1 MLFFNFI
8 DESEGIDNSEGQDVV
23 SNTELRSKQ
32 CITCR
37 YYYYVSKN
45 FKYEKNICDGCYH
58 CVIYENEN
66 SHLIFRI
73 VTVKKGSF
81 RTVSNYLFTE
91 IEKIL
96 EEFESNKKFGWIY
109 KENLNEIKND

>member
-45 FKYEKNICDGCYH
+45 FKYEKNICDDCYH

-96 EEFESNKKFGWIY
+96 EEFEPNKKFGWIY